1 MENNQRFIKIIQSAG
16 IELYEELKNGN
27 ILAVNLYDND
37 MSWEIK
43 LQFNNWI
50 CPDCPGASDGSGGV
64 VLYTVPCQ

>member
-43 LQFNNWI
+43 LQFNNI
-50 CPDCPGASDGSGGV
+50 LPLNM
-64 VLYTVPCQ
+64 VLFLHFE